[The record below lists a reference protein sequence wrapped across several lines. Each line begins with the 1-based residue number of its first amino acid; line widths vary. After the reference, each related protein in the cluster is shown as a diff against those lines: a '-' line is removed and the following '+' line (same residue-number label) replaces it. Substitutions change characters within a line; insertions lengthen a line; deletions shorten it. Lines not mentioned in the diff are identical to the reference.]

1 MTAILSIDTA
11 AMRVLAHRIR
21 DAAQAGLG
29 DQGSWQPAVTAL
41 GAPVLRHA
49 VSVFIDRWGATVAD
63 LVDDAHRLAD
73 VIDLAARSYQDVES
87 VSTPRIRG

>member
-11 AMRVLAHRIR
+11 AMRLLATRIR
-21 DAAQAGLG
+21 DAAQTGLG
-29 DQGSWQPAVTAL
+29 DHGGWQPAVTAL
-41 GAPVLRHA
+41 GAPALMQA
-49 VSVFIDRWGATVAD
+49 MSVFLDRWGAAVAD

-87 VSTPRIRG
+87 VSTRGMLG

>member
-11 AMRVLAHRIR
+11 AMRMLAHRIR
-21 DAAQAGLG
+21 AAAQTGLG
-29 DQGSWQPAVTAL
+29 DQSSWQPAVTAL
-41 GAPVLRHA
+41 GAPVLMHA
-49 VSVFIDRWGATVAD
+49 VSVFVDRWGAVVAD

-87 VSTPRIRG
+87 MSTRGIRG